1 MIKAPNW
8 QEASDKEARRIIK
21 NAERNG
27 KTVDYS
33 ISRMI
38 ELGISLKTIRSVYR
52 GT

>member
-21 NAERNG
+21 NAEKNG

-33 ISRMI
+33 LSRMI
-38 ELGISLKTIRSVYR
+38 ELGVSLKTIRSVYR
-52 GT
+52 GA